1 MTKLTKDDIFKADDL
16 PTKDMDIPEWGGTLT
31 IRTLTG
37 AERDEWE
44 SAFVN
49 QDKIDI
55 RGLKSR
61 LVQLTTMNGDGQQMF
76 TKADLQKINSKSASV
91 IDRIFQVS
99 QRLSGLTKEDAEE
112 MVENSDAGP
121 AGGSVSS

>member
-1 MTKLTKDDIFKADDL
+1 MKKLSKDDIFKADDL

-55 RGLKSR
+55 RGLKAR

-76 TKADLQKINSKSASV
+76 TKADLRKINSKSASV

-112 MVENSDAGP
+112 LVGNSGTAP
-121 AGGSVSS
+121 TVSSGSS

>member
-1 MTKLTKDDIFKADDL
+1 MKKLSKDDIFKADDL

-37 AERDEWE
+37 AERDQFE

-55 RGLKSR
+55 RGMKAR
-61 LVQLTTMNGDGQQMF
+61 LIQLTVMNGDGQPMF

-91 IDRIFQVS
+91 IDRIWDVS
-99 QRLSGLTKEDAEE
+99 RRLSGLTKEDAEE
-112 MVENSDAGP
+112 LVENSGTAPTDDS
-121 AGGSVSS
+121 GST

>member
-1 MTKLTKDDIFKADDL
+1 MKKLSKDDIFKADDL

-31 IRTLTG
+31 VRTLTG
-37 AERDEWE
+37 AERDLFE

-55 RGLKSR
+55 RGIKAR
-61 LVQLTTMNGDGQQMF
+61 LIQLTVMNGDGQPMF
-76 TKADLQKINSKSASV
+76 TKAYLQKINSKSASV

-99 QRLSGLTKEDAEE
+99 QRLSGLTKEDVEE
-112 MVENSDAGP
+112 LVGNSETAPTDAS
-121 AGGSVSS
+121 GST

>member
-1 MTKLTKDDIFKADDL
+1 MKKLSKDDIFKADDL
-16 PTKDMDIPEWGGTLT
+16 PTKDIDIPEWGGTLT

-76 TKADLQKINSKSASV
+76 TKADLQKINGKSASV

>member
-1 MTKLTKDDIFKADDL
+1 MKKLSKDDIFKADDL

-76 TKADLQKINSKSASV
+76 TKADLQKINGKSASV

-112 MVENSDAGP
+112 LVENSGTAPTDAS
-121 AGGSVSS
+121 GST

>member
-1 MTKLTKDDIFKADDL
+1 MKKLTKEDIFKADDL
-16 PTKDMDIPEWGGTLT
+16 PTKDMDIPEWGGAIT

-37 AERDEWE
+37 TERDEWE

-49 QDKIDI
+49 QDKINI
-55 RGLKSR
+55 RGLKAR
-61 LVQLTTMNGDGQQMF
+61 LVQLTVMNGDGQLMF
-76 TKADLQKINSKSASV
+76 TKAELQKINGKSASV

-112 MVENSDAGP
+112 LVENSGTAPTDAS
-121 AGGSVSS
+121 GST

>member
-1 MTKLTKDDIFKADDL
+1 MKKLSKDDIFKADDL
-16 PTKDMDIPEWGGTLT
+16 PTKDMDIPEWGGMLT

-49 QDKIDI
+49 QDKINM
-55 RGLKSR
+55 RGLKAR
-61 LVQLTTMNGDGQQMF
+61 LIQLTVMNGDGQQMF
-76 TKADLQKINSKSASV
+76 TKADLQKLNSKSASV
-91 IDRIFQVS
+91 IDRIFAVS

-112 MVENSDAGP
+112 LVENSGTAPTDAS
-121 AGGSVSS
+121 GSS

>member
-1 MTKLTKDDIFKADDL
+1 MKKLSKDDIFKADDL

-55 RGLKSR
+55 RGLKTR
-61 LVQLTTMNGDGQQMF
+61 LIQLTVLNGDGNPMF
-76 TKADLQKINSKSASV
+76 PKADRLQLNGKSASV

-112 MVENSDAGP
+112 MVGNSDAGP

>member
-16 PTKDMDIPEWGGTLT
+16 PTKDMDIPEWGGMLT

-49 QDKIDI
+49 QDKINM
-55 RGLKSR
+55 RGLKAR
-61 LVQLTTMNGDGQQMF
+61 LIQLTVMNGDGQQMF
-76 TKADLQKINSKSASV
+76 TKADLQKLNSKSASV
-91 IDRIFQVS
+91 IDRIFEVS
-99 QRLSGLTKEDAEE
+99 QRLSGLTKKDVDELVGNSETAPTDA
-112 MVENSDAGP
+112 SGT
-121 AGGSVSS
+121 S

>member
-1 MTKLTKDDIFKADDL
+1 MTKLTKADIFKADDL

-31 IRTLTG
+31 VRTLTG
-37 AERDEWE
+37 IERDEWE

-49 QDKIDI
+49 QDKIAI
-55 RGLKSR
+55 RGLKAR

>member
-1 MTKLTKDDIFKADDL
+1 MKKLSKDDIFKADDL

-61 LVQLTTMNGDGQQMF
+61 LVQFTTMNGDGQQMF

>member
-1 MTKLTKDDIFKADDL
+1 MKKLSKDDIFKADDL

-31 IRTLTG
+31 SRTLTG

-76 TKADLQKINSKSASV
+76 TKADLQKINGKSASV